1 MVYVQTAAYQQH
13 RATGVADQTWTV
25 VLQEGIMTTL
35 VLDKN
40 HNWTIVSTITDKNAV
55 PIRYPNARIV
65 PDDAGDDLRHA
76 EYFPRRYGWRSR
88 YATATCD
95 ED

>member
-1 MVYVQTAAYQQH
+1 
-13 RATGVADQTWTV
+13 
-25 VLQEGIMTTL
+25 MTTL

-40 HNWTIVSTITDKNAV
+40 HNWTIVSTMAHENAV
-55 PIRYPNARIV
+55 QTRYPNARIV
-65 PDDAGDDLRHA
+65 PDDADDDLGHA

>member
-1 MVYVQTAAYQQH
+1 
-13 RATGVADQTWTV
+13 
-25 VLQEGIMTTL
+25 MTTL
-35 VLDKN
+35 VMDKN

-55 PIRYPNARIV
+55 QTRYPNARIV
-65 PDDAGDDLRHA
+65 PDADDDLGHA